1 MGKERAVLEKI
12 VKLDSD
18 IAVLLFNHY
27 SNMKMIRN
35 DMGDVLDLLDA
46 VAEGDVSKK
55 ELLRKKILD
64 NYNDLTRANLTLL
77 DELQNK
83 LKKE

>member
-1 MGKERAVLEKI
+1 MGRERKTLENI
-12 VKLDSD
+12 VELDNE

-27 SNMKMIRN
+27 SNMKMIKN

-46 VAEGDVSKK
+46 VAEGDRSKK

-64 NYNDLTRANLTLL
+64 NYNDLTRANLALL
-77 DELQNK
+77 DELYLK

>member
-1 MGKERAVLEKI
+1 MGKERTVLEKI
-12 VKLDSD
+12 VELDSD